1 MGGRLI
7 GYINKNDT
15 WKSIDGGQTWSLVLA
30 DGEWPARE
38 RHTSVVFKN

>member
-1 MGGRLI
+1 MGGDKSPDGRQ
-7 GYINKNDT
+7 NDT